1 MVAVSRAGVWMSRR
15 EPVATA
21 TAVAGVLGALLLAG
35 LDQAWW
41 LRAMAASFL
50 AAAWFVCS
58 LVALLLLFPAEYPSA
73 ALAATVAAVSG
84 AAWFLVRPPVRDGRR
99 P

>member
-41 LRAMAASFL
+41 LRGMVASAL
-50 AAAWFVCS
+50 GVAAAACLVIA
-58 LVALLLLFPAEYPSA
+58 VALLLPAEYPSA
-73 ALAATVAAVSG
+73 GLAASVAVVSG
-84 AAWFLVRPPVRDGRR
+84 LGRLLVRPPVREGMRW
-99 P
+99 